1 SGAPREAFEKFGM
14 PRNTPVFA
22 PTFNGEGVVRVADIL
37 QDPRYGKMSPHHG
50 MPPGHL
56 PVRSYLA
63 VPVFSRSGEVIG
75 GLFYGHPEPG
85 RFEEE
90 SEEALVAIAGLAG
103 TAIDNA
109 RLHTA
114 LQRELAQQKALQHAL
129 RESETLSRGILDST
143 ADCIMLLDREGRI
156 MRVNAAGLRSL
167 TREGGGDLTG
177 HDWRGLWPAALKD
190 TVEGVI
196 SDALAGKTVRFQ
208 GATST
213 SNNIVRWHD
222 VVVSPLSGTGEK
234 IERIT
239 ATLRD
244 ITDFRRAENDARAAA
259 EEALRQSRIKDDFL
273 ATLSHELRTPLQSIL
288 GWIQILRMDSADPE
302 ELSEG
307 LEVIERN
314 TLAQSKIVEDLLDM
328 NRILSGKVRLDV
340 QPVHLSTVLEAAV
353 ETVRPAAH
361 AKGVRIQS
369 ILDPAAKPVSGD
381 PNRLQQVFW
390 NLLINAIK
398 FTPRDGT
405 VRVVLERVN
414 SHLEV
419 TVSDTG
425 MGISAEFLP
434 YVFDRFRQADSSTT
448 RRHGGL
454 GLGLAIVKH
463 LTDLHGGSVRV
474 KSGGEGQ
481 GATFIVHLPVAAV
494 NTETMEPRSHPEVA
508 MDVQPLHELPQL
520 NGARVMVVDDETDSR
535 NLIARILLRAGAEVM
550 LAESGAN
557 CLEELKRS
565 VPDVIVSDIGMP
577 MLDGYSLIRTIRRL
591 PASEGGRV
599 PAIALTAYTRPE
611 DRIRAIREGFQLHL
625 SKPANAMELLTFVQS
640 LWGRQ
645 GEDPARSPR

>member
-1 SGAPREAFEKFGM
+1 
-14 PRNTPVFA
+14 
-22 PTFNGEGVVRVADIL
+22 
-37 QDPRYGKMSPHHG
+37 
-50 MPPGHL
+50 
-56 PVRSYLA
+56 
-63 VPVFSRSGEVIG
+63 
-75 GLFYGHPEPG
+75 
-85 RFEEE
+85 
-90 SEEALVAIAGLAG
+90 
-103 TAIDNA
+103 
-109 RLHTA
+109 
-114 LQRELAQQKALQHAL
+114 
-129 RESETLSRGILDST
+129 
-143 ADCIMLLDREGRI
+143 
-156 MRVNAAGLRSL
+156 
-167 TREGGGDLTG
+167 
-177 HDWRGLWPAALKD
+177 
-190 TVEGVI
+190 
-196 SDALAGKTVRFQ
+196 
-208 GATST
+208 
-213 SNNIVRWHD
+213 
-222 VVVSPLSGTGEK
+222 
-234 IERIT
+234 
-239 ATLRD
+239 
-244 ITDFRRAENDARAAA
+244 
-259 EEALRQSRIKDDFL
+259 
-273 ATLSHELRTPLQSIL
+273 
-288 GWIQILRMDSADPE
+288 MDSADPE

-425 MGISAEFLP
+425 TGISAEFLP

-481 GATFIVHLPVAAV
+481 GATFVVHLPVAPV